1 MPVSEVGAK
10 LYIALSILKKLN
22 PMYKYNLSQFI
33 SMFEESLKN
42 GGKGSDDQISNIRK
56 TLIKIVYD
64 NISVGLLKVHRL
76 LLGVIIIK
84 EIMEE
89 VMP

>member
-1 MPVSEVGAK
+1 
-10 LYIALSILKKLN
+10 
-22 PMYKYNLSQFI
+22 MYKYNLSQFI
-33 SMFEESLKN
+33 SMFEESLKA
-42 GGKGSDDQISNIRK
+42 GDKGSEDQIDNIRHA
-56 TLIKIVYD
+56 LIKIVYD

-89 VMP
+89 VMPEE